1 MTSTLMEK
9 SARLLSDDDLDTYK
23 KQYWKDGYTVLRG
36 LYTPAETE
44 SYRREV
50 ERLFH
55 LDGLDDD
62 LNLRTEFR
70 RGPDGRY
77 AFDRLDPVLDI
88 SPGMT
93 DAAKH
98 PALLGALR
106 TILDGSP
113 EVLKCKLIRKEP
125 GTNGYIPHQDFL
137 YWRWLDESPDK
148 LCTAVINLY
157 PSDARNGGLGFYRGT
172 HHALLPGPASDPQAD
187 CDPTALDAASI
198 DMPAL
203 EPGDVL
209 VFHSLAVHF
218 SGRNAGEV
226 PRTVLLPSYCAT
238 DDSGLYRK
246 YYQREVVRR
255 CKEMVGFERYF
266 ERNAAI

>member
-1 MTSTLMEK
+1 MTATLLE
-9 SARLLSDDDLDTYK
+9 APEQHLPAVGLDENK
-23 KQYWKDGYTVLRG
+23 KQYWRDGYTILRG
-36 LYTPAETE
+36 LYTNSEIEA
-44 SYRREV
+44 YRNEV
-50 ERLFH
+50 NRLWN

-77 AFDRLDPVLDI
+77 TFDRLDPVLDI

-98 PALLGALR
+98 PALLGALK

-137 YWRWLDESPDK
+137 YWRWLNEDPNK

-157 PSDARNGGLGFYRGT
+157 PSDARSGGLGFYRGT
-172 HHALLPGPASDPQAD
+172 HHDLLPGPADNPEAD
-187 CDPTALDAASI
+187 CDPTALNASTI
-198 DMPAL
+198 DVPAL
-203 EPGDVL
+203 EAGDVL

-218 SGRNAGEV
+218 SGRNAGET

-238 DDSGLYRK
+238 DDTGLYRK
-246 YYQREVVRR
+246 YYQREVARR

-266 ERNAAI
+266 ERNGDI